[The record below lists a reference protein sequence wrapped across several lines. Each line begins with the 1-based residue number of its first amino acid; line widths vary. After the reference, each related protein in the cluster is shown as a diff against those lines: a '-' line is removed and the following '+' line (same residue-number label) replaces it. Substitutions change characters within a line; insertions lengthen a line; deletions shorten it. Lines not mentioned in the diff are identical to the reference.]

1 MAMTEMMQRTALV
14 TGAGSG
20 IGRAIAERFEQN
32 GWVVFRFDVVLP
44 DAPRAVK
51 GDVRSQKDW
60 AALARLISDEFG
72 RLDVLVN
79 NAGILREA
87 PLGSTTLET
96 WNEVIAVNLTGTFLG
111 CREMLPLLKKG
122 NAPAIL
128 NLGSVDALRGSLNH
142 SAYAASKGGIVAMTR
157 ALALELSGD
166 GVRVNAI
173 CPGTVDTPMVQNIL
187 AKAATGGPDRV
198 ALHPLKRISTV
209 EDQAAA
215 AAFLCSPEA
224 GFVTGVALSVDGGR
238 AIR

>member
-1 MAMTEMMQRTALV
+1 
-14 TGAGSG
+14 
-20 IGRAIAERFEQN
+20 
-32 GWVVFRFDVVLP
+32 
-44 DAPRAVK
+44 
-51 GDVRSQKDW
+51 
-60 AALARLISDEFG
+60 
-72 RLDVLVN
+72 
-79 NAGILREA
+79 
-87 PLGSTTLET
+87 
-96 WNEVIAVNLTGTFLG
+96 
-111 CREMLPLLKKG
+111 
-122 NAPAIL
+122 
-128 NLGSVDALRGSLNH
+128 
-142 SAYAASKGGIVAMTR
+142 MTR

-173 CPGTVDTPMVQNIL
+173 CPGTVDTPMVQNVL

>member
-1 MAMTEMMQRTALV
+1 MTETTQRAALV

-20 IGRAIAERFEQN
+20 IGRAIADRFAHK
-32 GWVVFRFDVVLP
+32 GWAVFRFDVVLP

-60 AALARLISDEFG
+60 AALARRIADEFG

-87 PLGSTTLET
+87 PLGETTLET

-122 NAPAIL
+122 HAPAIL
-128 NLGSVDALRGSLNH
+128 NLGSVDALRGSLHH

-157 ALALELSGD
+157 ALALELAAD

-187 AKAATGGPDRV
+187 EKGAGPDRV
-198 ALHPLKRISTV
+198 ALHPLRRISTV